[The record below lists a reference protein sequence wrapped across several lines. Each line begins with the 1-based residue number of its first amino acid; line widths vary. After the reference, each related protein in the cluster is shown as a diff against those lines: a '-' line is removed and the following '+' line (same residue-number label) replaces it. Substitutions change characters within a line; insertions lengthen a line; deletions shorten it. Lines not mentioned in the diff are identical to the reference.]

1 MIPAI
6 LIMLFTIS
14 TAGAASA
21 EARHGMVASVHPVA
35 TEAGLRVLKQGGNA
49 IDATVAVA
57 LTLGVVDGDNSGI
70 GGGCFML
77 IHRADGSLVAI
88 DGRETAPAAATPDMF
103 VRNGKADTKLS
114 QTGPLASA
122 VPGALAAYEFAVE
135 HYGKRKLSDLILP
148 AAEIAE
154 KGFALDASYA
164 RNLKRVA
171 ARDGAVQFVARGVF
185 QEREAAG
192 ARETFSS
199 NPTWRRPIAALQGR
213 GAIGS
218 IAAPSRKRSSNG

>member
-1 MIPAI
+1 MTPAI
-6 LIMLFTIS
+6 LILLFTAL
-14 TAGAASA
+14 TVGAANM
-21 EARHGMVASVHPVA
+21 EARHGMVATVHPVA
-35 TEAGLRVLKQGGNA
+35 TEAGLRVLKEGGNA

-57 LTLGVVDGDNSGI
+57 LTLGVVDGENSGI

-88 DGRETAPAAATPDMF
+88 DGREMAPAAATPDMF
-103 VRNGKADTKLS
+103 VRQGKADTRLS
-114 QTGPLASA
+114 QTGPLASG

-154 KGFALDASYA
+154 DGFAAGRELRAEPQERGS
-164 RNLKRVA
+164 
-171 ARDGAVQFVARGVF
+171 RDGAVQFVARGVF
-185 QEREAAG
+185 QEGEDRWRVEKC
-192 ARETFSS
+192 SS
-199 NPTWRRPIAALQGR
+199 NPTWRRRTAALPGR

-218 IAAPSRKRSSNG
+218 IAGHSRKQSSNG